1 MTKTISQEPVIIE
14 HKNMVTWLRLN
25 RPDRLN
31 AVNAAMIEGLIDGL
45 TAAIERGSN
54 LVVFAGEG
62 RAFSA
67 GFDLSGLDQQS
78 DADLLYRFVRVEQL
92 LQMIYQLPMTSVAL
106 VQGRCFGAA
115 ADIVAS
121 CRKRI
126 AAPDASFRM
135 PGLQF
140 GIVLGTRRLARLI
153 GADAAFDLLE
163 TSLIFTADD
172 ALGMAFYPISNQP
185 KNGPPI
191 STSWPVT
198 LAIWAMMLKPP
209 CLPQRVMMAG
219 LTMILPRLCDRR
231 QSPVWLIGFAPL
243 SQHRL
248 RNSLVRRD
256 MPRQQFITIRPF
268 TCLYL
273 IKKGRR
279 FGIKPLRVFEIKQMP
294 RFWPN

>member
-1 MTKTISQEPVIIE
+1 MTQTISQNPVIIE
-14 HKNMVTWLRLN
+14 HNGSVTWLRLN

-45 TAAIERGSN
+45 IAARDRGSD

-126 AAPDASFRM
+126 ATPDASFRM

-140 GIVLGTRRLARLI
+140 DIVLGTRRLARLI

-163 TSLIFTADD
+163 TSRIFTADD
-172 ALGMAFYPISNQP
+172 AREVGFLTDIQP
-185 KNGPPI
+185 AEDWASHIDKLPLM
-191 STSWPVT
+191 
-198 LAIWAMMLKPP
+198 LAILAMMPKPP
-209 CLPQRVMMAG
+209 FLPQRVMIAG
-219 LTMILPRLCDRR
+219 LTMILPRLCDRLPR
-231 QSPVWLIGFAPL
+231 PAWPTGFAPL
-243 SQHRL
+243 SQ
-248 RNSLVRRD
+248 RR
-256 MPRQQFITIRPF
+256 
-268 TCLYL
+268 
-273 IKKGRR
+273 
-279 FGIKPLRVFEIKQMP
+279 
-294 RFWPN
+294 